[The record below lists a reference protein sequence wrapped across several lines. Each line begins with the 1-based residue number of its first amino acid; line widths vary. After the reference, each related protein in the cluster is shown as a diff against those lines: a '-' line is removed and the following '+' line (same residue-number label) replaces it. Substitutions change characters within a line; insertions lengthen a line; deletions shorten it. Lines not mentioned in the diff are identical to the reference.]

1 LARFGDHHNNQ
12 ICFANFA
19 LQRSLWLVLLNRCYS
34 YVFVKTLHIKLLR
47 GDKENQITILTI
59 NFVYNESKT
68 LLIINYIPNECDY
81 NQYS

>member
-1 LARFGDHHNNQ
+1 
-12 ICFANFA
+12 
-19 LQRSLWLVLLNRCYS
+19 
-34 YVFVKTLHIKLLR
+34 VFVKTLHIKLLR